1 MKVNLGV
8 ELDDTQRRA
17 LASIIKGK
25 PTMKMASR
33 DDVRGFLE
41 GIVAGVRELS
51 EGEAQVFA
59 ATDSPAAVE
68 AGVAAVAGAR
78 APYSAAEQ
86 AEAEKLIAEGKHP
99 DYVRGWIATGRAIRS
114 QRNRS

>member
-8 ELDDTQRRA
+8 ELDDAQRRA

-33 DDVRGFLE
+33 DDVREFLG
-41 GIVAGVRELS
+41 GIVGAL
-51 EGEAQVFA
+51 AK
-59 ATDSPAAVE
+59 DWPADLPAECAKLDVEMVAPAVLN
-68 AGVAAVAGAR
+68 GAR

-86 AEAEKLIAEGKHP
+86 AEAERLLAEGRHP
-99 DYVRGWIATGRAIRS
+99 DYVRGWIATGRAIRA
-114 QRNRS
+114 QRKGS